1 MYVYLGC
8 VPIIIVVY
16 WMILY
21 GIVLALLDEGP
32 AQHQTLTGLFDTTII
47 IGGYDSPS
55 MIFE

>member
-1 MYVYLGC
+1 
-8 VPIIIVVY
+8 
-16 WMILY
+16 MILH

-32 AQHQTLTGLFDTTII
+32 AQHQTLTGLFDTTIF